1 MKSKYFFPLCLL
13 SLLLCSCHFGSQKDK
28 NLTEVKVLPLEEYIA
43 PYQKEYIGVLKP
55 IIQVVL
61 RSRVEGFLEQR
72 LFKEG
77 DFVKKDD
84 LLFVIDKKPFEAQL
98 LSAKGNLE
106 KAKADLA
113 FQEVQLKRYQELVVH
128 QNVSKS
134 QYDQQYAQY
143 LQAQGSVDVAQGN
156 YDQALLNLG
165 YCSVIAPVSG
175 LAGKAYVDIGNLV
188 TSGASKT
195 DLVKLVQL
203 DPIRVEFNP
212 SVSDVKKFLEYRRN
226 KPFPVEVSL
235 PKFKQKK
242 WNGVVDFYDN
252 EINLS
257 TSTLLLRTTI
267 INQDNLLRP
276 DLYVKVKVTLD
287 PKHHFVLIPYEKIN
301 DVQGVRQILVVD
313 ATNHLYWRTLKLG
326 RMYKEKVEI
335 ESGVL
340 KGDRISVDQ
349 TLSLPDGTLVK
360 PVLMS
365 KAQ

>member
-1 MKSKYFFPLCLL
+1 MKSKYFLPFCLL

-28 NLTEVKVLPLEEYIA
+28 NVSEIKVIPLEEFIG

-55 IIQVVL
+55 VIQVVL

-77 DFVKKDD
+77 DFVQKDD
-84 LLFVIDKKPFEAQL
+84 LLFIIDKKPFEAQL

-106 KAKADLA
+106 RAKADLA
-113 FQEVQLKRYQELVVH
+113 FQEVQLKRYQALVVH

-134 QYDQQYAQY
+134 QYDQQYSKY
-143 LQAQGSVDVAQGN
+143 LESLGNLDVAQGN
-156 YDQALLNLG
+156 YDQAVLNLG
-165 YCSVIAPVSG
+165 YCSVISPISG

-188 TSGASKT
+188 TGGASKT
-195 DLVKLVQL
+195 DLVKVVQL

-212 SVSDVKKFLEYRRN
+212 SVSDIKKFIEYRQN

-235 PKFKQKK
+235 AKSQQRK
-242 WNGVVDFYDN
+242 WTGIVDFYDN

-276 DLYVKVKVTLD
+276 DLYVKVKVILD
-287 PKHHFVLIPYEKIN
+287 PKHHFVLVPYEKIN
-301 DVQGVRQILVVD
+301 DVQGIRQVLVVD
-313 ATNHLYWRTLKLG
+313 TTNHLYWRTLKLG

-335 ESGVL
+335 ESGIQ
-340 KGDRISVDQ
+340 KGDRIAVDQ